1 MYFMKLTLLLLF
13 TFIATG
19 IYAQKDTV
27 VNVLPKRAQSVYG
40 ELGGN
45 GIVFSANYDVR
56 FAKSQKGLGARIGI
70 GGLAT
75 YLTIPVALNYLAGK
89 APNYF
94 EGGLGITYATDASYT
109 SDHGTVIVFSAGY
122 RYQPIKSGLTAR
134 VILSPLV
141 ATNGDGFLFF
151 GGVSV
156 GYKF

>member
-1 MYFMKLTLLLLF
+1 MKPTLLLLF
-13 TFIATG
+13 AFITNI
-19 IYAQKDTV
+19 IYAQQDTAAQK
-27 VNVLPKRAQSVYG
+27 PSKRAQSVYG
-40 ELGGN
+40 EIGGN

-70 GGLAT
+70 GGIAT
-75 YLTIPVALNYLAGK
+75 YLTIPIALNYLAGK

-94 EGGLGITYATDASYT
+94 EGGLGVTYATDASYT
-109 SDHGTVIVFSAGY
+109 SDHGTAVVFSVGY
-122 RYQPIKSGLTAR
+122 RYQPLKNGFTAR

-151 GGVSV
+151 GGVSL